1 MNYMLLVYSPEQ
13 AWTREEWTQCTVD
26 STKVCEE
33 LASQGRFI
41 AASPLHP
48 VATGIT
54 VRVRE
59 GERHTTKGPFAETTE
74 QLGGYFLINVDNLD
88 EAIAVAAKLPSAK
101 KGTVEIRPLFPL
113 EGLPPY
119 QFERKG
125 RRFMFLCYD
134 DEAAWAKAGPEAHRS
149 AMEEA
154 LQLVRKL
161 HANGQYCAA
170 APLQPVSMATSVRI
184 RDGKRTVTDGPFAET
199 REILGGFYV
208 VSLED
213 LDQAVI
219 IAAEHSGARV
229 GSVEVRELVE
239 LPNPTP
245 PH

>member
-74 QLGGYFLINVDNLD
+74 QLGGYFLINV
-88 EAIAVAAKLPSAK
+88 
-101 KGTVEIRPLFPL
+101 